1 MRTGPYQNLHILT
14 ESEMEFFFF
23 SFSCLFLSFLE
34 VNRFFLLNLLCRAS
48 CGTLYESWWSDQFI
62 SSLEWSQRRGPEH
75 CSLSPQQFNTTDKTR
90 FFISNVLSLSTHTI
104 THTHLISYW
113 HNITLFEDNFW
124 FWHWLYFVFH
134 RQILNICNYSK
145 LSFILHTFFHF
156 SRWYWQSSSCVTHPM
171 YSHFRRYFVQF
182 HFILLFS
189 RIRKISCWMSKE
201 QNRKLFLESKCVQ
214 YVVNNLLKSN
224 AIQRGTPVK
233 ADALT
238 LLANVLKDGFI
249 SLPPHFICVSR
260 NSNVHIL
267 ISLYSVESH
276 SGRIADEVIKLQ
288 GLKLIFES
296 LSDSNEE
303 VKTAALAAVAN
314 FAYNGKWTSSSC
326 SPLSLTFVSFVELM
340 CLFFL

>member
-1 MRTGPYQNLHILT
+1 
-14 ESEMEFFFF
+14 
-23 SFSCLFLSFLE
+23 
-34 VNRFFLLNLLCRAS
+34 
-48 CGTLYESWWSDQFI
+48 
-62 SSLEWSQRRGPEH
+62 
-75 CSLSPQQFNTTDKTR
+75 
-90 FFISNVLSLSTHTI
+90 
-104 THTHLISYW
+104 
-113 HNITLFEDNFW
+113 
-124 FWHWLYFVFH
+124 
-134 RQILNICNYSK
+134 
-145 LSFILHTFFHF
+145 
-156 SRWYWQSSSCVTHPM
+156 
-171 YSHFRRYFVQF
+171 
-182 HFILLFS
+182 
-189 RIRKISCWMSKE
+189 MSKE

-314 FAYNGKWTSSSC
+314 FAYNGK
-326 SPLSLTFVSFVELM
+326 
-340 CLFFL
+340 